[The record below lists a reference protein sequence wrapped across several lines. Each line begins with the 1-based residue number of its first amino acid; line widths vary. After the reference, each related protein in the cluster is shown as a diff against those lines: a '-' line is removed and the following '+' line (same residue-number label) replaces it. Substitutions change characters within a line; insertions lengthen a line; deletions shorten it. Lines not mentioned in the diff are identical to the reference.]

1 MVENGLQ
8 MRQSAIELLI
18 LKTLS
23 WGPQH
28 GYSIARWIQDTT
40 DDVLQI
46 EEGSLYPALRRLAER
61 RLVRSAWG
69 VSENNRRA
77 KFYDLTSAGRAQLRR
92 ETPTWLRHADAIA
105 TALRASTPKVL
116 PSRA

>member
-46 EEGSLYPALRRLAER
+46 EEGTLYPALRRLAER

-77 KFYDLTSAGRAQLRR
+77 RFYQLTDTGRA
-92 ETPTWLRHADAIA
+92 
-105 TALRASTPKVL
+105 ALRSEVSHWTRYAEAVTKVL
-116 PSRA
+116 RATRQPA